1 MEPHVKPYV
10 IVSVQTPDARH
21 VIVNVQILG
30 YKMAVAPVLMQDM
43 C

>member
-1 MEPHVKPYV
+1 MPGLEPHVKPY
-10 IVSVQTPDARH
+10 

-30 YKMAVAPVLMQDM
+30 YKMAVTPVLTQNM